1 MSNIPPEDLRI
12 INNTIGLGTT
22 DRRKARFFVHMAI
35 DTELSTP
42 ASKGVPANIVKK
54 PVDYV
59 EVWHDNMK
67 GESKSAPVQDWHK
80 ERFAAEW
87 AAFQESRHEDI
98 REERQPV
105 RAAEAGQ
112 HERAPR
118 PDWTGGA
125 SSVQAFDYSFD
136 LTG

>member
-12 INNTIGLGTT
+12 INNTIGLGTS
-22 DRRKARFFVHMAI
+22 DRRKARFYVHMAI
-35 DTELSTP
+35 DVEKSTP
-42 ASKGVPANIVKK
+42 ASEGVPANIVRK
-54 PVDYV
+54 PVHMV
-59 EVWHDNMK
+59 EIWHDNMK
-67 GESKSAPVQDWHK
+67 GERHSSPVKDWHK

-87 AAFQESRHEDI
+87 AKFQESEDGHI

-105 RAAEAGQ
+105 RVAEDRQ

-118 PDWTGGA
+118 PDWSGSA
-125 SSVQAFDYSFD
+125 SSVTAFDYTFE